1 MSRLGVLTGGGDCP
15 GLNAALRGL
24 VARAQRGHQAEV
36 VGILDGWD
44 GLMEGRTRPLDRD
57 AVRGLLQRGGTV
69 LGTSRRDPYVHGEG
83 GPSVAATL
91 DREGLD
97 ALVVIG
103 GDGTLRTAARLVDEG
118 IPIVGVPKS
127 IDNDVG
133 GTEGEPGGTPKEA
146 PGTSWNLGAESLG
159 YCCKAV

>member
-57 AVRGLLQRGGTV
+57 AAATRTSTARVARR
-69 LGTSRRDPYVHGEG
+69 SRRRSTVRAST
-83 GPSVAATL
+83 PS
-91 DREGLD
+91 
-97 ALVVIG
+97 
-103 GDGTLRTAARLVDEG
+103 
-118 IPIVGVPKS
+118 
-127 IDNDVG
+127 
-133 GTEGEPGGTPKEA
+133 
-146 PGTSWNLGAESLG
+146 W
-159 YCCKAV
+159 